1 MPHISRER
9 IGGYVITALLVIMKN
24 DDSLRSRD
32 VFREVGNR

>member
-1 MPHISRER
+1 MPRISRER
-9 IGGYVITALLVIMKN
+9 IGEYVRTALLVIKEN